1 MDPNPPLSGSVRS
14 PESNLAAATVKRP
27 RVEAAAGLALM
38 HTAGQ
43 STPLGIAPV
52 LPPQPQPAP
61 APAPPTKTVLSH
73 VATEQRRRDRIN
85 EGFAAL
91 RELIPHKDK
100 MDKASF
106 LQQAVEYIQQLQ
118 TVIRQLL
125 DMGAVGSLPEESQ
138 WAIRLLV
145 PRKAVEAATA
155 PASTSAAPALA
166 SHAAGGI
173 TGLSPSSAY
182 LPYLL
187 QPQQLALLTKHTQQ
201 AIEQNKAGG
210 EAAPAA
216 APAPALSLNLVP
228 QPGQP
233 QQQNSV
239 NLAGNIDLCQLQ
251 ALLQQQQQQQ
261 AAHQMQAQ
269 QATRGLW
276 QDPNTLW
283 QMAQL
288 QQLVQSAQSQAL
300 NTTGLSLPNI
310 NQDTLNSLAQQQ
322 QALSM
327 FMSQAPSSMPV
338 PHPSLP
344 APAPPTT
351 CTPQA
356 PTPSE
361 AASRAAAEKGQ
372 QAKARK
378 SVKVRRG
385 GTAAKIEKPELPSGG
400 ATPAPGRPELSTI

>member
-1 MDPNPPLSGSVRS
+1 MGDKPDPNPPLSGSVRS
-14 PESNLAAATVKRP
+14 PECNPDAAPVKRL
-27 RVEAAAGLALM
+27 RAEAAAGLALM
-38 HTAGQ
+38 QA
-43 STPLGIAPV
+43 A
-52 LPPQPQPAP
+52 
-61 APAPPTKTVLSH
+61 APAPPTKTASSH
-73 VATEQRRRDRIN
+73 VATEQRRRDRMN
-85 EGFAAL
+85 EGFTAL

-100 MDKASF
+100 MDKANF

-125 DMGAVGSLPEESQ
+125 DMGAVSALPEESQ

-145 PRKAVEAATA
+145 PRKASEAASA
-155 PASTSAAPALA
+155 PASTSAAPAPA

-173 TGLSPSSAY
+173 TGLPPSSAY
-182 LPYLL
+182 LPCLL
-187 QPQQLALLTKHTQQ
+187 QPQQLALLAKHTQQ
-201 AIEQNKAGG
+201 AGEQTKVGG

-216 APAPALSLNLVP
+216 APAPALGLNLVP
-228 QPGQP
+228 PPGQP

-239 NLAGNIDLCQLQ
+239 NLAGTIDLCQLQ

-269 QATRGLW
+269 QAARGLW

-300 NTTGLSLPNI
+300 NATGLSLANL

-327 FMSQAPSSMPV
+327 FVSQAPISMQV
-338 PHPSLP
+338 P
-344 APAPPTT
+344 APAPSTT
-351 CTPQA
+351 CAPPAPAQPATCAPQA
-356 PTPSE
+356 PPASE

-372 QAKARK
+372 QANARK
-378 SVKVRRG
+378 RVKVRRG
-385 GTAAKIEKPELPSGG
+385 GTAAQIEKPELPSGG
-400 ATPAPGRPELSTI
+400 GPPAPGRPEHI